1 MLRYKTILK
10 SLWINMTRLQ
20 EHYKYKHFNTDFR
33 IMIDSW
39 DEGKGR
45 ITARS
50 ECQSRMIFKA
60 KIKVLN
66 GLEQELANVFGK
78 DQKVNILGLQAKRQS
93 QEYNVGTLLGFK
105 VSASITKID
114 FKCLLFFFFQL
125 FKNAETIL
133 SLQAIRKQ
141 VVCQIWPMVQ
151 LNFL

>member
-60 KIKVLN
+60 KIKVLS

-78 DQKVNILGLQAKRQS
+78 DQKVNILGLQAKRQT

-114 FKCLLFFFFQL
+114 FKCLLFFFSNYLKTQKL
-125 FKNAETIL
+125 FLAYRPSGSRWCARFGPWSN
-133 SLQAIRKQ
+133 
-141 VVCQIWPMVQ
+141 
-151 LNFL
+151 